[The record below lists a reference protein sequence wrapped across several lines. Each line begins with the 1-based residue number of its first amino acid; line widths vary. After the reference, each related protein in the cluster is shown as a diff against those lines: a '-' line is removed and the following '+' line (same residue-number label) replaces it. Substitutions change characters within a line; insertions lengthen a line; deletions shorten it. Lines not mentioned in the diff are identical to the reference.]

1 MKVALIGDVHANLP
15 ALEAV
20 LNHAHEQGVEAIWN
34 VGDFVGYGAFPDEVV
49 RRLKQE
55 EALSIVG
62 NYDSKVLR
70 FKKKQKQWRKKKR
83 LEKYLAFMWAY
94 KNLSKKSRKYLRF
107 LSKEMRIKVKG
118 RRVLLTHGSPK
129 SSEEHLAPD
138 TPDEY
143 LRELAQIAQADV
155 IICGHSHRPFVRQVD
170 GVWFIN
176 TGSVGRPDDGDPRA
190 CYAILEI
197 DSESI
202 QVQHYRLEYDVE
214 RAVAAIR
221 ENELP
226 EAFAQMLLQG
236 RDLDTVLAK
245 DP

>member
-1 MKVALIGDVHANLP
+1 M
-15 ALEAV
+15 
-20 LNHAHEQGVEAIWN
+20 
-34 VGDFVGYGAFPDEVV
+34 
-49 RRLKQE
+49 
-55 EALSIVG
+55 
-62 NYDSKVLR
+62 
-70 FKKKQKQWRKKKR
+70 
-83 LEKYLAFMWAY
+83 
-94 KNLSKKSRKYLRF
+94 
-107 LSKEMRIKVKG
+107 
-118 RRVLLTHGSPK
+118 
-129 SSEEHLAPD
+129 
-138 TPDEY
+138 
-143 LRELAQIAQADV
+143 